1 MKIPKTIKILGHK
14 ITVYWSNGA
23 LELDDDTGCRGLA
36 HLLTN
41 KIGLSRQ
48 IEGDELTESVIAESF
63 LHEITHHIAD
73 KLGLEL
79 EEYQVAGIACGLL
92 QVIRDNKLD
101 FRG

>member
-48 IEGDELTESVIAESF
+48 IEGDELTESRNRSYTRSRTTSRTSSAWSLKNIRWR
-63 LHEITHHIAD
+63 
-73 KLGLEL
+73 EL
-79 EEYQVAGIACGLL
+79 PVAFC
-92 QVIRDNKLD
+92 R
-101 FRG
+101 

>member
-14 ITVYWSNGA
+14 ITVYFSGDA
-23 LELDDDTGCRGLA
+23 LDLDEITRCRGLA

-41 KIGLSRQ
+41 KIGLARKV
-48 IEGDELTESVIAESF
+48 EDDELTESVIAESF